1 MTPSLR
7 KNIGWTMAILGLI
20 GFLLGLTFIC
30 LAIALQAMDPRG
42 FENNLLGF
50 AVIVGVCPLPLT
62 VISGVCL
69 PIGLGLVYFAH
80 REEGESPPTDQS

>member
-7 KNIGWTMAILGLI
+7 KNIGWTMAIISLI
-20 GFLLGLTFIC
+20 GLVLGLTFIC
-30 LAIALQAMDPRG
+30 LAIALQAMDPHG
-42 FENNLLGF
+42 FESNLLGF

-80 REEGESPPTDQS
+80 REEDESTPTGEP